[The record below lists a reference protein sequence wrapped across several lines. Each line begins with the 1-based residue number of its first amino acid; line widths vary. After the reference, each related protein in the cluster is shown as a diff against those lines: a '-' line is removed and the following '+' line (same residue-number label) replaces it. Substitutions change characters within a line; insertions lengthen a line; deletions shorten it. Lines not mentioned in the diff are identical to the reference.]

1 MNAISRRYVEPTMVL
16 QATFDTPAGNRHG
29 HRHPGN
35 RVVLRP
41 ASARRQGTG
50 AADPFRALRAQLGG
64 LRHAFQH
71 APAVRAHHATG
82 VSRARWA
89 LTAASTAS
97 TTWPVITRTSN
108 CSPAPKAAWRFR
120 TR

>member
-16 QATFDTPAGNRHG
+16 QTTFDTPTGNRHG

-50 AADPFRALRAQLGG
+50 LLIRSVLCERSSVDFDMRFSPRPQYGLITPLVLVVPGG
-64 LRHAFQH
+64 
-71 APAVRAHHATG
+71 P
-82 VSRARWA
+82 
-89 LTAASTAS
+89 
-97 TTWPVITRTSN
+97 
-108 CSPAPKAAWRFR
+108 
-120 TR
+120 